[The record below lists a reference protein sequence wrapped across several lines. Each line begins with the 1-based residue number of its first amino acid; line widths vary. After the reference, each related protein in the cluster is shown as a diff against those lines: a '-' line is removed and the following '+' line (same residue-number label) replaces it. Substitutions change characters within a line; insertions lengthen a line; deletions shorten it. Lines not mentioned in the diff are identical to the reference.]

1 MTPSASRRCRRFA
14 STLVAIP
21 SPPARKS
28 LYVVRPLNIRS
39 RIMRSDQRSPRTSSV
54 AFSGQ
59 SERRSATTRKRT
71 HKLLAQRKLSRG
83 TMRRHVLAVLVY
95 VVATFATQAV
105 SHFGVN
111 AAHYAAIT
119 YLRPQP
125 VFALGILSMLIQ
137 GSIMAYLY
145 AHVPGAGRSI
155 GHAVVFAWLVGGIL
169 VSYEALAE
177 AAKYNVPGVG
187 SWIAVE
193 PGAGVVQ
200 FTLYGALLGWVH
212 RARVPQTG

>member
-1 MTPSASRRCRRFA
+1 M
-14 STLVAIP
+14 
-21 SPPARKS
+21 RK
-28 LYVVRPLNIRS
+28 
-39 RIMRSDQRSPRTSSV
+39 
-54 AFSGQ
+54 
-59 SERRSATTRKRT
+59 
-71 HKLLAQRKLSRG
+71 
-83 TMRRHVLAVLVY
+83 HVLAVLVY

-111 AAHYAAIT
+111 AAHYAAVT

-155 GHAVVFAWLVGGIL
+155 GHAVFFAWLVGGIL

-177 AAKYNVPGVG
+177 AGKYNVPGVG

-193 PGAGVVQ
+193 LGAGVVKVTP
-200 FTLYGALLGWVH
+200 FGGVPGWGDRGWVAQAAEGVFCQK
-212 RARVPQTG
+212 RRGASKLTIKGVG